1 MNIRR
6 LALLAVLPL
15 AMSCG
20 KLFNVDLLVVG
31 GPTALE
37 KQVLGSYQ
45 TLGSDLLAYSS
56 VRGVSPDGSLQVP
69 PPTTDS
75 QAAALRAMQNRSYN
89 RDDVNRLLATGVLG
103 EGRDGLLTVRNKP
116 TEAIDGMSPDM
127 AMRIAEEENVDR
139 AILIERLMATV
150 PGVRENQ
157 KGEVAWIFAT
167 LNQEAAPTGSSFQ
180 DRNGI
185 WRAK

>member
-1 MNIRR
+1 MIRR
-6 LALLAVLPL
+6 HLAIFILLPFL
-15 AMSCG
+15 ASCG

-56 VRGVSPDGSLQVP
+56 VRGVAPDGSLQVP

-75 QAAALRAMQNRSYN
+75 QAAALRAMQNRTYN
-89 RDDVNRLLATGVLG
+89 RDDVDRLLAADVFG
-103 EGRDGLLTVRNKP
+103 EGRDGLLIVRNKP
-116 TEAIDGMSPDM
+116 TTEIDGISPE
-127 AMRIAEEENVDR
+127 IALQIADEENADR
-139 AILIERLMATV
+139 AILIERLMTTV

-167 LNQEAAPTGSSFQ
+167 LNQEAAPAGSNYQ